1 MWAEILI
8 STRTFSQ
15 SSCQWGDLGQK
26 DIYINMDKE
35 NKGIRE
41 YNRHGKVKIKG
52 KDIIS
57 NRLYMSR
64 CKYGAIEAHPR
75 ASNVS
80 SEQNCTHPKGLA
92 ENKDGLELEVA
103 TV

>member
-1 MWAEILI
+1 
-8 STRTFSQ
+8 
-15 SSCQWGDLGQK
+15 
-26 DIYINMDKE
+26 MDKE

-57 NRLYMSR
+57 NRLYVSR